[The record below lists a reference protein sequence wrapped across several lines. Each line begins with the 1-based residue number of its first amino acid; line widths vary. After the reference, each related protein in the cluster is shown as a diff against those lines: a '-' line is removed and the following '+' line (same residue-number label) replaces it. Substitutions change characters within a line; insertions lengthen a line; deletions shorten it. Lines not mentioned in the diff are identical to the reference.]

1 MRRWAVLVG
10 LYLASRVFAL
20 TALPMFL
27 DERIYLRWAYWITQG
42 RRLQVPFVAG
52 KGLSVW
58 VLAAVTPHAADPL
71 RAGRLLTVAVGI
83 LTLVAVHRLA
93 ARLTGDVRV
102 ADLAACFYIVCPFTL
117 FHDRMVL
124 SDPYLSAFTAW
135 TLLLALRLVAGT
147 PRLRDGVALGA
158 AMAFGIA
165 AKVTGLPLLAVPLLV
180 LCVMG
185 GTRRAWVKPLALAY
199 VVAIGLIAYP
209 VWRFFS
215 RPSGEL
221 SKLAGTGGDDSPLA
235 AAVSANVG
243 LAASWLWRYWTPG
256 LVLLAAAGLV
266 VALRASALRRSAVLL
281 VLVVV
286 GPVALFAGVSRV
298 WFPRYVL
305 FTTVPFVILAA
316 MGFRALLDAVNQRS
330 PFSPSAG
337 AVRTTLLLA
346 LFLAPALRFD
356 AALWTDPSR
365 APLPD
370 VDRFQYVTG
379 WPSGYGGRDS
389 IEFLRAR
396 RAERPEGL
404 ILVTPGP
411 SITASAVRLLWAND
425 PAMEVR
431 AVDPSAAVPA
441 DPTRP
446 VYVVVSVA
454 EGVRLPAH
462 WTSEVTRAFASFK
475 PDGATADELYRV
487 SPRPR

>member
-1 MRRWAVLVG
+1 MVRWVVLAG
-10 LYLASRVFAL
+10 LYLASRLFAL

-58 VLAAVTPHAADPL
+58 VLAAVTPHTANPL
-71 RAGRLLTVAVGI
+71 LAGRLLTVAVGI

-102 ADLAACFYIVCPFTL
+102 ADLAAVFYIACPFTL

-124 SDPYLSAFTAW
+124 ADPYLSAFTAW
-135 TLLLALRLVAGT
+135 TLLLSLRLGDT

-158 AMAFGIA
+158 AMALGIA

-180 LCVMG
+180 LGVMG
-185 GTRRAWVKPLALAY
+185 ATRRTWLKPLALAY
-199 VVAIGLIAYP
+199 VVALALSAYP

-221 SKLAGTGGDDSPLA
+221 SKLAGGDDSPVA
-235 AAVSANVG
+235 ATVSANLG
-243 LAASWLWRYWTPG
+243 LATSWLWNYWTTG
-256 LVLLAAAGLV
+256 LVLLAAAGVV
-266 VALRASALRRSAVLL
+266 VALRTNALRRSGVLL
-281 VLVVV
+281 ILVAL
-286 GPVALFAGVSRV
+286 GPIALFASVSRV

-305 FTTVPFVILAA
+305 FTTVPLVILAA
-316 MGFRALLDAVNQRS
+316 LGFRAGLDALARRTPVS
-330 PFSPSAG
+330 PWTS
-337 AVRTTLLLA
+337 AVRTTILLA
-346 LFLAPALRFD
+346 IVLAPALRFD
-356 AALWTDPSR
+356 GALWTDPSR

-379 WPSGYGGRDS
+379 WPSGYGSRDS
-389 IEFLRAR
+389 LEFLRAR

-404 ILVTPGP
+404 TLLTPGP
-411 SITASAVRLLWAND
+411 SITASAVRLLWAAD

-431 AVDPSAAVPA
+431 AVDPSAAIPA
-441 DPTRP
+441 DPARP
-446 VYVVVSVA
+446 VYVLVSVA
-454 EGVRLPAH
+454 EGVHLPPG
-462 WTSEVTRAFASFK
+462 WTNDVTREFASFK
-475 PDGATADELYRV
+475 PDGAPADEVFRV
-487 SPRPR
+487 TSGRR